1 MYQNA
6 PLLAAFSPIDHSIT
20 DRLGRSGISGP
31 ILCIGMGVILG
42 PDEV

>member
-6 PLLAAFSPIDHSIT
+6 PLLAAFASIY
-20 DRLGRSGISGP
+20 GRSSAALIVR
-31 ILCIGMGVILG
+31 IGMGVILG